1 MTTPIDPAMHGAL
14 RCADVTRLRD
24 AYLAGTLDS
33 RSARAVE
40 LHAAGCAECGDV
52 LEALTRVGIADFAPV
67 PTPDVRE
74 RTLAAVRRRRA
85 ARRAPWWGGALAAA
99 AAAALFVAGPW
110 RDGAG
115 DVAGPPPVTVA
126 QAAPD
131 SAPSPATIAA
141 ARSASEFEALD
152 AAARELQQA
161 IDAAPGDDELRD
173 FLAAV
178 RARRAELA
186 QRVKDAA
193 S

>member
-1 MTTPIDPAMHGAL
+1 MNIPIDPTRIAAL
-14 RCADVTRLRD
+14 QCADVARLRD
-24 AYLAGTLDS
+24 AYVAGALDE
-33 RSARAVE
+33 RTARTVE
-40 LHAAGCAECGDV
+40 EHAASCEACGDV
-52 LEALTRVGIADFAPV
+52 LEALTRVSVADFAPL
-67 PTPDVRE
+67 PPQESRE

-99 AAAALFVAGPW
+99 AAVTAFAIGPW
-110 RDGAG
+110 RG
-115 DVAGPPPVTVA
+115 DERGSTTPAAVAVVEVAG
-126 QAAPD
+126 D

-161 IDAAPGDDELRD
+161 LDATPDDDELRD
-173 FLAAV
+173 FLASV